1 MKILLTIVMCSATT
15 NMCIPP
21 FTMPDIYEDYYTCL
35 LDGYKLSQE
44 KTIQLGQKDV
54 NEHEIYMKFGC
65 KEIVIP
71 PQMPEVGT

>member
-54 NEHEIYMKFGC
+54 N
-65 KEIVIP
+65 
-71 PQMPEVGT
+71 